1 MVRRNFLQVLQ
12 EKNVDLKRE
21 YQRLYE
27 LFYIQKA
34 PDMQGICYTLKD
46 FCEGNFLNVPF
57 RRTCLSLEDFDDTYN
72 YHFEKIPHDFD
83 LNYLLSFCEYTFN
96 LSIWITPGNPLC
108 VFGNAQQ
115 SQFYLQQVQNVM
127 EMIGYTR
134 AIQEGISIF
143 VPKDRGAI
151 SVSEIVAPEISYK
164 VLEYNHYTMNG
175 DIARKRE
182 TLRILADQLEPRLI
196 DLASIIKELA
206 NNVFFMFNN
215 MNIRHN
221 NCTEGDKN
229 YKEVVAKMTQDE
241 LESWYDETYQLCL
254 LAFLELDN
262 VERTKKVA
270 ELKASFG
277 K

>member
-127 EMIGYTR
+127 ETSVYKGYKRDKIEMRGDRAEMSDFPLYLNTVAGGLDRRDQTIG
-134 AIQEGISIF
+134 GFSF
-143 VPKDRGAI
+143 VVKIYAVP
-151 SVSEIVAPEISYK
+151 VVEII
-164 VLEYNHYTMNG
+164 G
-175 DIARKRE
+175 
-182 TLRILADQLEPRLI
+182 
-196 DLASIIKELA
+196 
-206 NNVFFMFNN
+206 
-215 MNIRHN
+215 
-221 NCTEGDKN
+221 
-229 YKEVVAKMTQDE
+229 
-241 LESWYDETYQLCL
+241 
-254 LAFLELDN
+254 
-262 VERTKKVA
+262 
-270 ELKASFG
+270 
-277 K
+277 

>member
-96 LSIWITPGNPLC
+96 LSIWITP
-108 VFGNAQQ
+108 
-115 SQFYLQQVQNVM
+115 
-127 EMIGYTR
+127 
-134 AIQEGISIF
+134 
-143 VPKDRGAI
+143 
-151 SVSEIVAPEISYK
+151 
-164 VLEYNHYTMNG
+164 
-175 DIARKRE
+175 
-182 TLRILADQLEPRLI
+182 
-196 DLASIIKELA
+196 
-206 NNVFFMFNN
+206 
-215 MNIRHN
+215 
-221 NCTEGDKN
+221 
-229 YKEVVAKMTQDE
+229 
-241 LESWYDETYQLCL
+241 
-254 LAFLELDN
+254 
-262 VERTKKVA
+262 
-270 ELKASFG
+270 
-277 K
+277 